1 MAPSAYIP
9 PSLRGLVDQAVADLS
24 ARLNIDRASIAAISA
39 KAVEWPDRSMGCP
52 QPGMG
57 YLQVP
62 VDGAVIELSVGSTTY
77 RYHSG
82 GSVAPFLCKK
92 A

>member
-1 MAPSAYIP
+1 MAPPADIP
-9 PSLRGLVDQAVADLS
+9 PSLRGLVDQAIADLS
-24 ARLNIDRASIAAISA
+24 TRLGIGSAGIVAMSA

-52 QPGMG
+52 KPGMG

-62 VDGAVIELSVGSTTY
+62 IDGAVIELGVGSATY

-82 GSVAPFLCKK
+82 GSVAPFLCTK